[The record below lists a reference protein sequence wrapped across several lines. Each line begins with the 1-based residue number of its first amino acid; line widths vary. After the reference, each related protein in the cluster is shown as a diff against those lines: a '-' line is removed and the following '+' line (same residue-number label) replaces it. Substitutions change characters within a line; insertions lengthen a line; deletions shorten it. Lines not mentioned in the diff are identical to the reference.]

1 MSDFFYRPAD
11 GVLADVIPFYEDG
24 EFKLLYL
31 KDWRDKENFGE
42 GTPWFLLGTKDFV
55 NYTEYGEVL
64 PRGGESEQDL
74 YIYTGCI
81 LKVGELYHI
90 FYTGNNFHYPA
101 QGKLQQAVMH
111 ATSTDLLHWTK
122 LPEDAFYA
130 PADRYEQHDWRDP
143 FVFWNE
149 EAGEYWM
156 LLAARLKEG
165 PSRRRGCVALCA
177 SKDLSGWEV
186 REPFWAPS
194 LYTTHE
200 CPDLFRMGDWWY
212 LVYSTFSDRT
222 VTHYRMSKS
231 LAGPWLAP
239 ENDTFDNRAFY
250 AAKTW
255 TDGERRYAFGWNP
268 TREGEHD
275 EGTWQWGG
283 NLVVH
288 ELAQQADGSL
298 TVRMPETVRAAMTR
312 RAEIALREVVG
323 RWEIGGEGEGIS
335 GGASATSI
343 RAADAGESSEAA
355 GVCTAAA
362 EAPDSFAAAAA
373 ASLPSRCR
381 LSATVTF
388 GADTRG
394 CGVLLRTDAALDRG
408 YMIRLEPGRQ
418 RLVFDR
424 WPRKGDVPFEVGLER
439 PVALTPGVAC
449 RLDVVIDGTVCEV
462 YVDDTVAMSARLYD
476 HREGG
481 WGLFVSEGS
490 ASFETVLLEP

>member
-1 MSDFFYRPAD
+1 MNDFFYRPAD

-64 PRGGESEQDL
+64 PRGGQSEQDL

-111 ATSTDLLHWTK
+111 AISTDLLHWTK

-177 SKDLSGWEV
+177 SKDLSKWEV

-298 TVRMPETVRAAMTR
+298 TVRMPDPVRAAMSR
-312 RAEIALREVVG
+312 RADAALHEAVG
-323 RWEIGGEGEGIS
+323 SWRIGGDT
-335 GGASATSI
+335 AT
-343 RAADAGESSEAA
+343 
-355 GVCTAAA
+355 V

-373 ASLPSRCR
+373 VSLPSRCR
-381 LSATVTF
+381 LSVTVTF

-394 CGVLLRTDAALDRG
+394 CGVLLRTDETLDRG
-408 YMIRLEPGRQ
+408 YMLRLEPGRQ

-490 ASFETVLLEP
+490 ASFEAVLLEP